1 MSSESCCG
9 ACRCPEP
16 DEFGVIETR
25 EVELRWRASQL
36 TRAIATCA
44 AVVLAAAVIG
54 AHWQLIAFAA
64 PLLGVLCSISWQ
76 RPVPR
81 ILVHGEPDSQRCFEN
96 ERVQLKVWATIETGA
111 ARTNSPESGPV
122 AVDLIVSAVAG
133 MQLEVLD
140 SDSHNAKTVAVEA
153 QRWGRYPV
161 RARVD
166 VLARGGLLMGTGIV
180 DAADVIVFP
189 LTPPQSTP
197 IPQTELLDRLG
208 AHLTRHIGPGV
219 EYADIRPYVP
229 GDQLRAVNW
238 PVSARRR
245 QLHVTQRLTDR
256 AADVVVLIDTY
267 RQPAGPATEATERV
281 VRGAAQ
287 VVQTALRNG
296 DRAGIVTLGGNR
308 PRWLGADIG
317 QRQFYRVLDT
327 VLGAGDRFEST
338 TGTLAPRAAVPAGAI
353 VIAFSTLLD
362 TEFALAL
369 IDLRRRRGHV
379 VVAVDI
385 LDSSPFE
392 GDQDPLVVRMWALQ
406 RSAMYRDMATV
417 GVDVVSWPG
426 DRSLEQSM
434 GVLPDRRHRVRRRR

>member
-1 MSSESCCG
+1 MTRS
-9 ACRCPEP
+9 PV
-16 DEFGVIETR
+16 EF
-25 EVELRWRASQL
+25 RWRASHL
-36 TRAIATCA
+36 TRAMASCA
-44 AVVLAAAVIG
+44 GLALAVAVIG
-54 AHWQLIAFAA
+54 ARWQLIAFAA

-76 RPVPR
+76 RPVPTIR
-81 ILVHGEPDSQRCFEN
+81 VHGDPDAQRCFEN
-96 ERVQLKVWATIETGA
+96 DRAQLRIWATEEGA
-111 ARTNSPESGPV
+111 ATGF
-122 AVDLIVSAVAG
+122 SAVEVTVPPVEG
-133 MQLEVLD
+133 MQLEDLD
-140 SDSHNAKTVAVEA
+140 LGSGRTKRVAATA
-153 QRWGRYPV
+153 QRWGRYFI

-166 VLARGGLLMGTGIV
+166 AVARGGLLYGTATV
-180 DAADVIVFP
+180 DAAEVIVFP

-208 AHLTRHIGPGV
+208 AHLTRHVGPGV
-219 EYADIRPYVP
+219 EYADIRAYVP

-238 PVSARRR
+238 PVSARRG

-267 RQPAGPATEATERV
+267 RQPAGPATRATERV

-287 VVQTALRNG
+287 VVQTALRHG
-296 DRAGIVTLGGNR
+296 DRAGIVALGGNR

-327 VLGAGDRFEST
+327 VLGAGDRFEKT

-369 IDLRRRRGHV
+369 IDLRKRGHV
-379 VVAVDI
+379 VIAVDI

-392 GDQDPLVVRMWALQ
+392 GEQDPLVDRMWTLQ

-417 GVDVVSWPG
+417 GVDIVSWQG
-426 DRSLEQSM
+426 DSGLEQSM
-434 GVLPDRRHRVRRRR
+434 GVLPDRRRRLRGRLGG

>member
-1 MSSESCCG
+1 MAKPSEPAVTEG
-9 ACRCPEP
+9 
-16 DEFGVIETR
+16 R
-25 EVELRWRASQL
+25 EVELRWRASPL
-36 TRAIATCA
+36 TRAIATCGA
-44 AVVLAAAVIG
+44 LALAAAVIS

-76 RPVPR
+76 HPVPAIR
-81 ILVHGEPDSQRCFEN
+81 VHGEPDSQRCFEG
-96 ERVQLKVWATIETGA
+96 EKTRVKVRATEVAG
-111 ARTNSPESGPV
+111 PESGFA
-122 AVDLIVSAVAG
+122 AVDLTVSAVDG

-140 SDSHNAKTVAVEA
+140 ASSRHAKTVEA
-153 QRWGRYPV
+153 SARRWGRYPLQ
-161 RARVD
+161 ARVD
-166 VLARGGLLMGTGIV
+166 VVARGGLLTGTGTV
-180 DAADVIVFP
+180 DASVVIVFP

-197 IPQTELLDRLG
+197 IPQVELLDRLG

-287 VVQTALRNG
+287 VVQTALRHG
-296 DRAGIVTLGGNR
+296 DRTGIVALGGNR

-317 QRQFYRVLDT
+317 QRQFFRVLDT
-327 VLGAGDRFEST
+327 VLGAGDRFENT

-369 IDLRRRRGHV
+369 IDLRKRGHV
-379 VVAVDI
+379 VLAVDI

-392 GDQDPLVVRMWALQ
+392 GRQDPLVDRMWTLQ
-406 RSAMYRDMATV
+406 RSAMYRDMATI
-417 GVDVVSWPG
+417 GVDVIAWRG
-426 DRSLEQSM
+426 DDTLDQSM
-434 GVLPDRRHRVRRRR
+434 SVLPDRRHRVRGRLRR

>member
-1 MSSESCCG
+1 
-9 ACRCPEP
+9 
-16 DEFGVIETR
+16 VIQGR
-25 EVELRWRASQL
+25 EVEFRWRASQL
-36 TRAIATCA
+36 TLALATCSGVA
-44 AVVLAAAVIG
+44 LAAAVIG
-54 AHWQLIAFAA
+54 ARLQLIAFAA

-76 RPVPR
+76 RPVPKIR
-81 ILVHGEPDSQRCFEN
+81 VHGEPDSQRCFEG
-96 ERVQLKVWATIETGA
+96 ERARLTVWATGA
-111 ARTNSPESGPV
+111 ALDQGSEESGAAG
-122 AVDLIVSAVAG
+122 AVELTVPAIAG

-140 SDSHNAKTVAVEA
+140 SDSRHGKTLHAKTVAATA
-153 QRWGRYPV
+153 QRWGRYPIP
-161 RARVD
+161 ARVE
-166 VLARGGLLMGTGIV
+166 VSARGGLLTGTATV
-180 DAADVIVFP
+180 DVAEVIVFP

-245 QLHVTQRLTDR
+245 RLHVTRRLTDR

-287 VVQTALRNG
+287 VVQTALRHG
-296 DRAGIVTLGGNR
+296 DRAGVVALGGNR

-327 VLGAGDRFEST
+327 VLGAGDRFENT

-369 IDLRRRRGHV
+369 IDLRKRGHV
-379 VVAVDI
+379 VIAVDI

-392 GDQDPLVVRMWALQ
+392 DQQDPLVDRMWALQ
-406 RSAMYRDMATV
+406 RSSMYRDMATV
-417 GVDVVSWPG
+417 GVDILSWGG
-426 DRSLEQSM
+426 DQSLEQSM
-434 GVLPDRRHRVRRRR
+434 GVMPDRRRRVRGRLRG

>member
-1 MSSESCCG
+1 VTD
-9 ACRCPEP
+9 RV
-16 DEFGVIETR
+16 DIE
-25 EVELRWRASQL
+25 LHWRASQV
-36 TRAIATCA
+36 TRAIATCSGVA
-44 AVVLAAAVIG
+44 LAAAVIG
-54 AHWQLIAFAA
+54 GHWQLIAFAA

-76 RPVPR
+76 RPVPT
-81 ILVHGEPDSQRCFEN
+81 IHVHAEPESQRCFED
-96 ERVQLKVWATIETGA
+96 EQARLTVWATEEAGTGEA
-111 ARTNSPESGPV
+111 
-122 AVDLIVSAVAG
+122 SAVELTVPAVEG
-133 MQLEVLD
+133 MQFDVVE
-140 SDSHNAKTVAVEA
+140 SDSRQAKTVAASA
-153 QRWGRYPV
+153 QRWGRYVIP
-161 RARVD
+161 ARVD
-166 VLARGGLLMGTGIV
+166 VIARGGLLAGTATV
-180 DAADVIVFP
+180 DTAEVIVFP

-197 IPQTELLDRLG
+197 IPPAELLDRLG
-208 AHLTRHIGPGV
+208 AHLTRHLGPGV
-219 EYADIRPYVP
+219 EYADLRPFVP

-256 AADVVVLIDTY
+256 AADVVVLIDAY

-287 VVQTALRNG
+287 VVQTALRHS
-296 DRAGIVTLGGNR
+296 DRAGIVALGDNR

-327 VLGAGDRFEST
+327 VLGAGDRFENT

-369 IDLRRRRGHV
+369 IDLRKRGHI

-385 LDSSPFE
+385 LGRLPFE
-392 GDQDPLVVRMWALQ
+392 GEKDPLVEQLWALQ
-406 RSAMYRDMATV
+406 RSAMYRDMATI
-417 GVDVVSWPG
+417 GVDIVSWQA

-434 GVLPDRRHRVRRRR
+434 DLLPDRRRRVRARARG

>member
-1 MSSESCCG
+1 MSPG
-9 ACRCPEP
+9 VTQTVGV
-16 DEFGVIETR
+16 EF
-25 EVELRWRASQL
+25 RWRASEL

-44 AVVLAAAVIG
+44 GFAMAAAVIG
-54 AHWQLIAFAA
+54 ARWQLIAFAA

-76 RPVPR
+76 RPIPAIR
-81 ILVHGEPDSQRCFEN
+81 VHGEPDTQRCFET
-96 ERVQLKVWATIETGA
+96 EQAHIRVWATEQDGA
-111 ARTNSPESGPV
+111 SAVRVTVPPIAGMELEMPESD
-122 AVDLIVSAVAG
+122 AD
-133 MQLEVLD
+133 
-140 SDSHNAKTVAVEA
+140 HAKTVTATA
-153 QRWGRYPV
+153 RRWGRYSIE
-161 RARVD
+161 ARID
-166 VLARGGLLMGTGIV
+166 VVARGGLLTGTAYVG
-180 DAADVIVFP
+180 AAEVIVFP
-189 LTPPQSTP
+189 LTPPQPTP

-238 PVSARRR
+238 PVSARRG

-256 AADVVVLIDTY
+256 AADVVVLIDGY

-287 VVQTALRNG
+287 VVQTALRHG
-296 DRAGIVTLGGNR
+296 DRAGIVALGGNH

-327 VLGAGDRFEST
+327 VLSAGDRFERT

-369 IDLRRRRGHV
+369 INLRKRGHV
-379 VVAVDI
+379 VLAVDI

-392 GDQDPLVVRMWALQ
+392 DAQDPLVDRMWALQ
-406 RSAMYRDMATV
+406 RSAMYRDMATI
-417 GVDVVSWPG
+417 GVDIVSWPG
-426 DRSLEQSM
+426 DSGLEQSM
-434 GVLPDRRHRVRRRR
+434 GVLPDRRRRVRGRLRG

>member
-1 MSSESCCG
+1 MTAS
-9 ACRCPEP
+9 R
-16 DEFGVIETR
+16 DVEF
-25 EVELRWRASQL
+25 RWRASRL
-36 TRAIATCA
+36 TRAIATCSGVA
-44 AVVLAAAVIG
+44 LAVAVIG
-54 AHWQLIAFAA
+54 AQWRLVAFAA

-81 ILVHGEPDSQRCFEN
+81 VRVHGEPDVQRCFEG
-96 ERVQLKVWATIETGA
+96 ERAWLKVWATEEPGTAG
-111 ARTNSPESGPV
+111 S
-122 AVDLIVSAVAG
+122 SAVRLTIPALDG
-133 MQLEVLD
+133 MHLEALDTD
-140 SDSHNAKTVAVEA
+140 SDHAKTVAA
-153 QRWGRYPV
+153 TAHRWGRYAI

-166 VLARGGLLMGTGIV
+166 AVARGGLLEATGTV
-180 DAADVIVFP
+180 DAGNIIVFP
-189 LTPPQSTP
+189 LTPPQLTP
-197 IPQTELLDRLG
+197 IPHTELLDRLG

-238 PVSARRR
+238 PVSARRGR
-245 QLHVTQRLTDR
+245 LHVTQRLTDR
-256 AADVVVLIDTY
+256 AADIVVLIDTY
-267 RQPAGPATEATERV
+267 RQPAGPATVATERV

-287 VVQTALRNG
+287 VVQTALRHG
-296 DRAGIVTLGGNR
+296 DRAGIVALGGNR

-327 VLGAGDRFEST
+327 VLGAGDQFENT

-369 IDLRRRRGHV
+369 IDLRKRGHV
-379 VVAVDI
+379 VIAVDI

-392 GDQDPLVVRMWALQ
+392 GEQDPLVDRMWALQ
-406 RSAMYRDMATV
+406 RSAMYRDMASI
-417 GVDVVSWPG
+417 GVDIVSWQG

-434 GVLPDRRHRVRRRR
+434 SVLPDRHRRVRGRLRG

>member
-1 MSSESCCG
+1 
-9 ACRCPEP
+9 
-16 DEFGVIETR
+16 
-25 EVELRWRASQL
+25 
-36 TRAIATCA
+36 
-44 AVVLAAAVIG
+44 
-54 AHWQLIAFAA
+54 
-64 PLLGVLCSISWQ
+64 
-76 RPVPR
+76 
-81 ILVHGEPDSQRCFEN
+81 
-96 ERVQLKVWATIETGA
+96 
-111 ARTNSPESGPV
+111 
-122 AVDLIVSAVAG
+122 

-140 SDSHNAKTVAVEA
+140 SDSRHAKTVVAVA

-161 RARVD
+161 LARVD
-166 VLARGGLLMGTGIV
+166 VFARGGLLMGTGTV

-238 PVSARRR
+238 PVSARRG

-267 RQPAGPATEATERV
+267 RQPLGPATEATERI

-287 VVQTALRNG
+287 VVQTALRIG
-296 DRAGIVTLGGNR
+296 DRAGIVALGGNR

-392 GDQDPLVVRMWALQ
+392 GEQDPLVVRMWALQ

-426 DRSLEQSM
+426 DRSLEHSM
-434 GVLPDRRHRVRRRR
+434 GVLPDRRHQVRRRR

>member
-1 MSSESCCG
+1 MSAG
-9 ACRCPEP
+9 AAV
-16 DEFGVIETR
+16 EF
-25 EVELRWRASQL
+25 RWRASQL
-36 TRAIATCA
+36 TRAVATCA
-44 AVVLAAAVIG
+44 GLALAAAVIG
-54 AHWQLIAFAA
+54 GRWELIAFAA

-76 RPVPR
+76 RPVPTVR
-81 ILVHGEPDSQRCFEN
+81 VHGDPDSQRCFEN
-96 ERVQLKVWATIETGA
+96 DRARVKIWATEDGTA
-111 ARTNSPESGPV
+111 A
-122 AVDLIVSAVAG
+122 AVEVTVPAVEG
-133 MQLEVLD
+133 MQVEVLNAESRD
-140 SDSHNAKTVAVEA
+140 AKTVAATA
-153 QRWGRYPV
+153 QRWGRYFV
-161 RARVD
+161 RAQVD
-166 VLARGGLLMGTGIV
+166 AVARGGLLSGTATV
-180 DAADVIVFP
+180 DAAEVIVFP

-219 EYADIRPYVP
+219 EYADIRAYVP

-238 PVSARRR
+238 PVSARRG

-287 VVQTALRNG
+287 VVQTALRHG
-296 DRAGIVTLGGNR
+296 DRAGVVAVGGNR

-327 VLGAGDRFEST
+327 VLGAGDRFENT
-338 TGTLAPRAAVPAGAI
+338 TGTLAPRAAVPTGAI

-369 IDLRRRRGHV
+369 IDLRRRGHV

-385 LDSSPFE
+385 LDRSPFE
-392 GDQDPLVVRMWALQ
+392 AQQDPLVNRMWTLQ

-417 GVDVVSWPG
+417 GVDIVSWEG
-426 DRSLEQSM
+426 DSGLEQSM
-434 GVLPDRRHRVRRRR
+434 GVLPDRRRRVRGRLRG